1 MARGSMGIHMRTVRG
16 VGVVRMLSW
25 GPAGGMVAL
34 VPDMVVKR
42 AAVAVVVALSQRR
55 VGQVMT
61 HRAGR

>member
-1 MARGSMGIHMRTVRG
+1 
-16 VGVVRMLSW
+16 
-25 GPAGGMVAL
+25 MVAL